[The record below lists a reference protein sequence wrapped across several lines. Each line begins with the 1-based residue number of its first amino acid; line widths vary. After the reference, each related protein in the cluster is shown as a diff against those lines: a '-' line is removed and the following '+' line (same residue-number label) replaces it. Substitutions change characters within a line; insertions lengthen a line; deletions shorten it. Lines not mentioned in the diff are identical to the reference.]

1 MKRTIGALTLAAL
14 VASVQGAGAVVTGE
28 IFGPGS
34 QSFPIAVT
42 TLKNLGGDQNAAL
55 GQRFAA
61 VLARD
66 LDLSGYFRRPSSKT
80 PRRRASPSRTPT
92 SSAGR
97 LSVRR
102 RS

>member
-1 MKRTIGALTLAAL
+1 MKRPKRRLVAALTLAVL
-14 VASVQGAGAVVTGE
+14 VATVRGAGAVVTGS

-55 GQRFAA
+55 GQRFGA

-66 LDLSGYFRRPSSKT
+66 LDLSGYFRVLDPKT
-80 PRRRASPSRTPT
+80 FIEDPQT
-92 SSAGR
+92 SGITADQID
-97 LSVRR
+97 
-102 RS
+102 